1 MRARREAVPVTPD
14 GPFPSAHRGLSVP
27 ASSPLRVRRD
37 LPEPFWKTS
46 RRGAAHRVF
55 TTQFSLFMDKPTVP
69 TSAEN
74 PSAGV
79 SVSGS
84 LPDPSSAAVAS
95 GAAPAT
101 ASDAVPVAAS
111 GAASAAASDSRP
123 ARKSRSRS
131 KAASQSGSQ
140 SKSRSKSRTQPEP
153 RPDPDTGSRSASGVG
168 SGDVPDPASGPI
180 SASEPLSGPESGS
193 AGGPVQATA
202 PPTFADFAQTVYPFL
217 ELQPFHRVY
226 YRVLEAFAQG
236 RIPRLI
242 VTMPPQHGK
251 SVGATTLLPAYLLG
265 LDPDCRVAIA
275 SYSGAL
281 ASKFNR
287 RVQRI
292 LDSREYAEFFPATTI
307 KQGTRPPSYIRTA
320 DEVEIIG
327 RRGSLLSVGREGSL
341 TGNRVDCFLLDDL
354 YKDAMEANSPLVR
367 ANCWEWYTSVVRTR
381 MHNRS
386 RELVVFTR
394 WHEEDLIGSIAAR
407 EPVEALHT
415 WAQLD
420 APPAG
425 GWLHLNFE
433 ALKASPPTELDPR
446 AEGEALWE
454 EQQGAALLAAKR
466 RLDPLQFE
474 AMYQGHPT
482 AREGLLYGLHF
493 AEYDTLPREI
503 VRRAS
508 YTDTADT
515 GDDYLC
521 SLAYVVDVDGV
532 IYITDAV
539 YTRDPM
545 EVTERLVAEM
555 FVRSDTRQAAV
566 ESNNGGRGFARAVQA
581 LAPDV
586 RVEWFHQSGNKEARI
601 LSNAATALHLV
612 RFPRGWALRWPEL
625 YGHLTTY
632 RRTFR
637 ANRWHDAADVVTGI
651 VEREAADRSRRR
663 LRGVRFL

>member
-1 MRARREAVPVTPD
+1 MPRAASASPVAPPVTP
-14 GPFPSAHRGLSVP
+14 P
-27 ASSPLRVRRD
+27 AV
-37 LPEPFWKTS
+37 
-46 RRGAAHRVF
+46 
-55 TTQFSLFMDKPTVP
+55 
-69 TSAEN
+69 
-74 PSAGV
+74 
-79 SVSGS
+79 
-84 LPDPSSAAVAS
+84 
-95 GAAPAT
+95 
-101 ASDAVPVAAS
+101 
-111 GAASAAASDSRP
+111 
-123 ARKSRSRS
+123 
-131 KAASQSGSQ
+131 
-140 SKSRSKSRTQPEP
+140 
-153 RPDPDTGSRSASGVG
+153 
-168 SGDVPDPASGPI
+168 
-180 SASEPLSGPESGS
+180 
-193 AGGPVQATA
+193 
-202 PPTFADFAQTVYPFL
+202 ADFAQSVYPFL

-236 RIPRLI
+236 RIRRLI

-292 LDSREYAEFFPATTI
+292 LDSREYGAFFPATTI

-341 TGNRVDCFLLDDL
+341 TGNRVDCFILDDL

-386 RELVVFTR
+386 RELIVFTR

-407 EPVEALHT
+407 EPVEMLHS

-420 APPAG
+420 APPRE

-454 EQQGAALLAAKR
+454 QQQGAALLAAKR

-482 AREGLLYGLHF
+482 AREGLLYGLHL
-493 AEYDTLPREI
+493 AEYDALPREI

-521 SLAYVVDVDGV
+521 SLAYVVDVDGLV
-532 IYITDAV
+532 YITDAV

-555 FVRSDTRQAAV
+555 FLRSDTRQAAV

-601 LSNAATALHLV
+601 LSNAATVLHLV

-651 VEREAADRSRRR
+651 VEREVADRGRKRVW
-663 LRGVRFL
+663 GVRFL